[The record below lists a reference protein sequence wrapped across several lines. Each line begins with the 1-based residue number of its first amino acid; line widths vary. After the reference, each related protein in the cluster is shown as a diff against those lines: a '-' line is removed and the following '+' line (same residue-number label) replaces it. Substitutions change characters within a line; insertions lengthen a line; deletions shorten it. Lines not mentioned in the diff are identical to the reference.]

1 MSSLE
6 EELAPLRIP
15 LIAIT
20 TATDNF
26 AEVNLLKRGTKEDV
40 YKGVLLWPWCEVDV
54 EIEEDERMIVMEY
67 VVNGSLDTHLSD
79 PTLTW
84 SQRLHICFGAALALS
99 YWHENT
105 PYFYKGRFRI
115 LLDKDWEAKVVI
127 RIDSESENSDVY
139 RLGVVL
145 MEVLYGR
152 KATIKD
158 VFECLDKMRRKY
170 HDGDTWMISFIQ
182 I

>member
-15 LIAIT
+15 LVAVSI
-20 TATDNF
+20 ATDNF
-26 AEVNLLKRGTKEDV
+26 AEVNLLKRGRKEDV

-54 EIEEDERMIVMEY
+54 EIEVIVIRGYVFKFHEEIKRLSGFNHKNAASLIGFCDEGDERMIVMEHA
-67 VVNGSLDTHLSD
+67 VNGSLDAHISD

-99 YWHENT
+99 YWHKNT

-115 LLDKDWEAKVVI
+115 L
-127 RIDSESENSDVY
+127 
-139 RLGVVL
+139 
-145 MEVLYGR
+145 
-152 KATIKD
+152 
-158 VFECLDKMRRKY
+158 
-170 HDGDTWMISFIQ
+170 
-182 I
+182 